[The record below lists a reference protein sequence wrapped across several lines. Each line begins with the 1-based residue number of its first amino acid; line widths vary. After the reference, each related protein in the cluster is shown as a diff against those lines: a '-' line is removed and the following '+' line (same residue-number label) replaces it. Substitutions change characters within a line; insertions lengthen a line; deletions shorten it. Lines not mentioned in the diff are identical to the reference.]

1 MWRAQ
6 IENEYGFC
14 PFNDKVYLRHLVDLA
29 RKALGSDAVLFTT
42 DPPQVTEIGSLRGEE
57 VLTCAPRLVHGL
69 GLKLARAAACA
80 ARRCSCACPTLA
92 VALAVPTLSFEPLHR
107 ETCLRWKH

>member
-1 MWRAQ
+1 MAMFQASAANKETLTTSGAMWRAQ

-69 GLKLARAAACA
+69 GLNSPELQPARQGGAHV
-80 ARRCSCACPTLA
+80 R
-92 VALAVPTLSFEPLHR
+92 VPPWL
-107 ETCLRWKH
+107 

>member
-1 MWRAQ
+1 MAMLKPLLQRVNADPKTPGAEGRAQ

-29 RKALGSDAVLFTT
+29 RKALGPDAVLFTT

-57 VLTCAPRLVHGL
+57 VLTCAPHPG
-69 GLKLARAAACA
+69 
-80 ARRCSCACPTLA
+80 CSNSGPNRKC
-92 VALAVPTLSFEPLHR
+92 
-107 ETCLRWKH
+107 